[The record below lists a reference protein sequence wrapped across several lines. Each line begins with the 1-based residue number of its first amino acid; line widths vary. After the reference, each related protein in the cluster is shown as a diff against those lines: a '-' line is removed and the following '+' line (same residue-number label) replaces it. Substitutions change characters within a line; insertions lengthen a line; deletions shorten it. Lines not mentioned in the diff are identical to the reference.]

1 MENSMISLKCTSL
14 GQAWTSAMEIIMRA
28 GESIYDENV
37 ELKEIRNCYIT
48 IDNIDDLDPIIVK
61 YADKNRVE
69 LMKKK
74 YATCG
79 LVGDYK
85 IDYGSYIYDNNG
97 INQIE
102 WIIDRIKNKPETKSA
117 TITLHKPGE
126 DKLAC
131 LSMIDFKYRNNL
143 LDMTVVYR
151 SQNIFWS
158 HPGNMLA
165 LRRIQN
171 DVSEALGYDM
181 GTMELVVISAHI
193 YEDDYIKV
201 NGILSQPDVQSIIQQ
216 TTTQSN

>member
-1 MENSMISLKCTSL
+1 MIFLKCTSL
-14 GQAWTSAMEIIMRA
+14 GEAWVSAMRKIMDD
-28 GESIYDENV
+28 GETVYDDKIQ
-37 ELKEIRNCYIT
+37 LKELRNLYIT
-48 IDNIDDLDPIIVK
+48 IDSIDDSDPIIIK
-61 YADKNRVE
+61 YADKDRVE

-85 IDYGSYIYDNNG
+85 IDYGSYIYNNDG

-102 WIIDRIKNKPETKSA
+102 WVINRIKNKPETKSA

-126 DKLAC
+126 EKLAC
-131 LSMIDFKYRNNL
+131 LSMIDFKFRNNR

-171 DVSEALGYDM
+171 DVATALGYNL
-181 GTMELVVISAHI
+181 GVVELAVISAHI
-193 YEDDYIKV
+193 YEDDYSKA
-201 NGILSQPDVQSIIQQ
+201 NSILCKIDKKQLS
-216 TTTQSN
+216 

>member
-1 MENSMISLKCTSL
+1 MITLKCKSL
-14 GQAWTSAMEIIMRA
+14 GEAWIKAMRIVIHKGEII
-28 GESIYDENV
+28 YDDDV
-37 ELKEIRNCYIT
+37 ELKEVRNFYIT
-48 IDNIDDLDPIIVK
+48 IDEINDSDPMILK
-61 YADKNRVE
+61 YADPDRVE

-85 IDYGSYIYDNNG
+85 IDYGSYIYNNNG

-102 WIIDRIKNKPETKSA
+102 WIIDRIKNKPPTKSA

-126 DKLAC
+126 EKLAC
-131 LSMIDFKYRNNL
+131 LSMIDFKYRKNK

-165 LRRIQN
+165 LRKIQH
-171 DVSEALGYDM
+171 DVATALGYSM
-181 GTMELVVISAHI
+181 GTIELAVISAHI
-193 YEDDYIKV
+193 YEYDYDKV
-201 NGILSQPDVQSIIQQ
+201 NNILDALD
-216 TTTQSN
+216 TQSTLAK

>member
-1 MENSMISLKCTSL
+1 MIALKCKSL
-14 GQAWTSAMEIIMRA
+14 GEAWVSAMQKIISY
-28 GESIYDENV
+28 GENILDDEV
-37 ELKEIRNCYIT
+37 KLKEIRNFYIT
-48 IDNIDDLDPIIVK
+48 IDEISDLDPIILK
-61 YADKNRVE
+61 YADKDRVE

-85 IDYGSYIYDNNG
+85 IDYGSYIYNNNG
-97 INQIE
+97 INQID
-102 WIIDRIKNKPETKSA
+102 WIINRIKNKPETKSA

-126 DKLAC
+126 EKLAC
-131 LSMIDFKYRNNL
+131 LSMIDFKYRDNK

-171 DVSEALGYDM
+171 DVATALGYTM
-181 GTMELVVISAHI
+181 GIIELVVISAHI
-193 YEDDYIKV
+193 YEDDYDKV
-201 NGILSQPDVQSIIQQ
+201 YKILGEADVQSIMQI
-216 TTTQSN
+216 

>member
-1 MENSMISLKCTSL
+1 MINLKCKSL
-14 GQAWTSAMEIIMRA
+14 GEAWILAMKTIMNN
-28 GESIYDENV
+28 GETICDEDV
-37 ELKEIRNCYIT
+37 RLKEIRNFYIT
-48 IDNIDDLDPIIVK
+48 IDKISDSDPIINK

-85 IDYGSYIYDNNG
+85 IDYGSYIYNNNG
-97 INQIE
+97 INQID
-102 WIIDRIKNKPETKSA
+102 WIVNRIKNKPETKSA

-126 DKLAC
+126 EKLAC
-131 LSMIDFKYRNNL
+131 LSMIDFKYRNNM

-171 DVSEALGYDM
+171 DVATALGYNV
-181 GTMELVVISAHI
+181 GAIELIVISAHI
-193 YEDDYIKV
+193 YEDDYDKV
-201 NGILSQPDVQSIIQQ
+201 NDILNNIK
-216 TTTQSN
+216 